1 MEESVFREII
11 VRAHEQRGVEFKGP
25 GSKKDKHLFAKVT
38 RAAQSM
44 ANRRDGGIVIIGI
57 DENRNGELNLVGLTD
72 QDLLGWE
79 RDELGDSFAEFSD
92 PPFSFEVETLG
103 YEGKSF
109 VVITVDEFADIPILC
124 KKSFP
129 DVLRKGACYVRTRR
143 KPETVEIPSQE
154 NMRDLLELAIEK
166 GVRRFIQ
173 QAFSAGLSLS
183 PETISTDAQLFDNQ
197 INNFYGAR

>member
-1 MEESVFREII
+1 MDETFFQEII
-11 VRAHEQRGVEFKGP
+11 ARAHEQRGIEFKGP
-25 GSKKDKHLFAKVT
+25 GNKKNKHLFAKIT
-38 RAAQSM
+38 RAALSM

-57 DENRNGELNLVGLTD
+57 DENNNGELNLVGLSD
-72 QDLLGWE
+72 KDLLSWE
-79 RDELGDSFAEFSD
+79 RDGLADSFAEFSD
-92 PPFSFEVETLG
+92 PPFSFEVET
-103 YEGKSF
+103 KSF
-109 VVITVDEFADIPILC
+109 EGNSFIVITVDEFVDIPILC